1 MKKTKNKVS
10 LKNKLRENAF
20 RMLYWYVNRVDKNS
34 DILLMNY
41 GYHDLDNVLKLD
53 LNDES
58 DRFSIQLYH
67 HLASK
72 VDLKDKD
79 IVEIGCGR
87 GGGLY
92 YITKNFS
99 PASARG
105 VDLDRQAVT
114 FCKCHYENKA
124 LNFSRGD
131 AQNLNLENNSCDV
144 LINVESSHRYPD
156 MEAFLAEVSRILRPN
171 GHFLFT
177 DFRHDYEFEAMK
189 KDLDKCGLVMLKE
202 EFINK
207 EVVTALK
214 LDTERKEKL
223 VDQLV
228 PKLLS
233 KFALDFAGAV
243 GSPTYNQM
251 LSREYLYFSYVLQK
265 M

>member
-1 MKKTKNKVS
+1 MKENKTKVS
-10 LKNKLRENAF
+10 LIAKLTDRAY
-20 RMLYWYVNRVDKNS
+20 RIWYWYVNKVDKNS

-41 GYHDLDNVLKLD
+41 GYHDTDNQIKLD
-53 LNDES
+53 SVDES
-58 DRFSIQLYH
+58 DRFSLQLYH

-114 FCKCHYENKA
+114 FCKCHYNIDE
-124 LNFSRGD
+124 LNFSQGD
-131 AQNLNLENNSCDV
+131 AQSLNLENNSCDV

-156 MEAFLAEVSRILRPN
+156 MAAFLSEVSRILRPN

-202 EFINK
+202 EFINN

-214 LDTERKEKL
+214 MDTERKKILVNKL
-223 VDQLV
+223 T
-228 PKLLS
+228 PKVLH
-233 KFALDFAGAV
+233 KTALNFAGAV
-243 GSPTYNQM
+243 GSTTYKQM
-251 LSREYLYFSYVLQK
+251 LSRKYLYFTYVLQK

>member
-1 MKKTKNKVS
+1 MKNKKSKVTI
-10 LKNKLRENAF
+10 KAKLREVIF
-20 RMLYWYVNRVDKNS
+20 RSWYWYINKVDKNS

-41 GYHDLDNVLKLD
+41 GYHDLDNEIQLEEKY
-53 LNDES
+53 ES
-58 DRFSIQLYH
+58 NRFSIQLYH
-67 HLASK
+67 HLASETE
-72 VDLKDKD
+72 LENKD

-87 GGGLY
+87 GGGLN
-92 YITKNFS
+92 YITKKFS

-105 VDLDRQAVT
+105 VDLDKQAVT
-114 FCKCHYENKA
+114 FCNCYYDLDCLE
-124 LNFSRGD
+124 FSQGD
-131 AQNLNLENNSCDV
+131 AQNLDLEDNSCDV
-144 LINVESSHRYPD
+144 VINVESSHRYPD
-156 MEAFLAEVSRILRPN
+156 MAAFLAEVSRILRSN

-214 LDTERKEKL
+214 MDTERKEELVQKL
-223 VDQLV
+223 A
-228 PKLLS
+228 PKFLS

-251 LSREYLYFSYVLQK
+251 LSNEYLYFSYVLQK
-265 M
+265 I

>member
-1 MKKTKNKVS
+1 MKDNKVS
-10 LKNKLRENAF
+10 IINKLRERAF
-20 RMLYWYVNRVDKNS
+20 RIWYWYVNKVDKNS

-41 GYHDLDNVLKLD
+41 GYHDVDNQIKLD
-53 LNDES
+53 SVDES

-67 HLASK
+67 YLASK
-72 VDLKDKD
+72 VELKNKD

-92 YITKNFS
+92 YITKNFA

-105 VDLDRQAVT
+105 VDLDKQAVT
-114 FCKCHYENKA
+114 FCKCHYKMDELK
-124 LNFSRGD
+124 FSQGD

-156 MEAFLAEVSRILRPN
+156 MKAFLAEVSRILRPN

-177 DFRHDYEFEAMK
+177 DFRHDYKFEAMK
-189 KDLDKCGLVMLKE
+189 KELDKCGLIMLKE

-207 EVVTALK
+207 EVVTALE
-214 LDTERKEKL
+214 LDTKRKEKL
-223 VDQLV
+223 VN
-228 PKLLS
+228 KLTPRLLH
-233 KFALDFAGAV
+233 KTALNFAGAV

-251 LSREYLYFSYVLQK
+251 LSHKYLYFSYILK
-265 M
+265 KI